1 MSRINIIKSVLAAKI
16 QTCPDCGLEYLPM
29 TELARVECPKCEHD
43 FEGNDIMSDAEI
55 AGIDDTYEELFGQ
68 LE

>member
-1 MSRINIIKSVLAAKI
+1 MNRLDVIKRVLAAKI
-16 QTCPDCGLEYLPM
+16 QVCPDCGLEYLPM

-43 FEGNDIMSDAEI
+43 FMGNDMMDDEEI
-55 AGIDDTYEELFGQ
+55 AGIDDTHEELFGQ